1 MGRQELV
8 FESKLLLK
16 LSRLSLLRRS
26 IESGD
31 DLSQTIASP
40 SAGKHFSVLATLSSL
55 LAPGATKVGFQKSA
69 ATEPIGSDKTA
80 AKEHSKKDVDLV
92 DILKQSANEHYS
104 QIDQKDDRPAT
115 PPLRIFGDSQILTTK
130 QLKELRHVSNCSNI
144 YCVSCELTLM

>member
-55 LAPGATKVGFQKSA
+55 LAPSANKAGLSKTTVAEALSSDEISEKVS
-69 ATEPIGSDKTA
+69 
-80 AKEHSKKDVDLV
+80 SKKDVDIGA
-92 DILKQSANEHYS
+92 ILQQSANERYT
-104 QIDQKDDRPAT
+104 QIDKNDDRPVT
-115 PPLRIFGDSQILTTK
+115 PPLRIFGESQILTTR
-130 QLKELRHVSNCSNI
+130 QLKELRHVC
-144 YCVSCELTLM
+144 TLH